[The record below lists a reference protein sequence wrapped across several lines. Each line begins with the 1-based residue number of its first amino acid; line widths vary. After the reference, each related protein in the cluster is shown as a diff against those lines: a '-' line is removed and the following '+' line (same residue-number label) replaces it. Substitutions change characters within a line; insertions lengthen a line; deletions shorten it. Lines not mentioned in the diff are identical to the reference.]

1 MTQDEMTA
9 LERGAER
16 IAGMNLAAP
25 TLDGSNPDPDENDP
39 MFDDAVRLVFEF
51 GKASKSLLQRRL
63 RIDYGR
69 AAHLIDLMER
79 DGLVGAAE
87 GTGPRELLKA
97 PARALNSGKESMTDE
112 EKAIDLT
119 QANQRLA
126 AMGLKSEVM
135 AIREAVKDLPAP
147 KPARRPAVKGVCVK
161 CGKHHSRHIR
171 VDEFAYCNQDRQSH
185 FTLERETVK
194 PAEAAPGAITREQ
207 VAHIDKLRLKMRDT
221 ENNLAAATDGT

>member
-25 TLDGSNPDPDENDP
+25 TLDGISTVTQANE
-39 MFDDAVRLVFEF
+39 
-51 GKASKSLLQRRL
+51 Q
-63 RIDYGR
+63 
-69 AAHLIDLMER
+69 
-79 DGLVGAAE
+79 
-87 GTGPRELLKA
+87 A
-97 PARALNSGKESMTDE
+97 PARRT
-112 EKAIDLT
+112 
-119 QANQRLA
+119 
-126 AMGLKSEVM
+126 
-135 AIREAVKDLPAP
+135 P
-147 KPARRPAVKGVCVK
+147 VKGVCVK

-207 VAHIDKLRLKMRDT
+207 AIRLTGLIQVRESRRSQWEAAVDHAT
-221 ENNLAAATDGT
+221 ACEGVYQAALAELDDFIASITAK